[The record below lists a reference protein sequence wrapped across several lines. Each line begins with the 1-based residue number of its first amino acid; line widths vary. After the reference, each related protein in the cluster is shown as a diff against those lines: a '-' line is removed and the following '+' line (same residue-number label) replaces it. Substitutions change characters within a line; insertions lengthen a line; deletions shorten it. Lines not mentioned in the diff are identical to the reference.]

1 MPMKSLSIKTQLIIF
16 LSIFAFYLSFADRD
30 ALFLLTTLAAVAGAM
45 AADSVIV
52 FFKNKKFVLTESSV
66 ISGLIIGYVLSN
78 IYPWWIFL
86 LASVFAIC
94 SKHLFCIREKH
105 LFNPAAFGIILA
117 TVLLGAST
125 QWRGAGL
132 WYILVPAGVYFV
144 SRIRKMEVV
153 IGYVAVFV
161 LLSGTQAFFQK
172 QSLLDVLIYQNYF
185 FIFVMLIEP
194 KTTPVTRKGKVVF
207 GAAVAILVFILTVS
221 RVKFEAELLS
231 LLAVNAFSLRSPP
244 IKSNRGNL

>member
-1 MPMKSLSIKTQLIIF
+1 MKSLSIKTQLIIF
-16 LSIFAFYLSFADRD
+16 LSVFALYLSFVDKD
-30 ALFLLTTLAAVAGAM
+30 ALFLVTTLVAVACAM

-52 FFKNKKFVLTESSV
+52 FSKSKKFVLTESSV

-78 IYPWWIFL
+78 TYPWWMFL
-86 LASVFAIC
+86 CVSVFAIC
-94 SKHLFCIREKH
+94 SKHLLRIREKH
-105 LFNPAAFGIILA
+105 LFNPAAFGIFLA

-125 QWRGAGL
+125 QWRGVGL

-144 SRIRKMEVV
+144 SKIQKMEVV
-153 IGYVAVFV
+153 IGYMAVFV
-161 LLSGTQAFFQK
+161 LLFGTQAFFQK
-172 QSLLDVLIYQNYF
+172 TSLLDVLIYQNFF

-207 GAAVAILVFILTVS
+207 GAAVAILVFILTAILTAS

-231 LLAVNAFSLRSPP
+231 LLAVNAFSLLLN
-244 IKSNRGNL
+244 KLK